1 LVQITIEYMI
11 MIPILI
17 MQIFLFPLTAGWI
30 MNTWVDSRQTL
41 ALQETASHLGS
52 SIQQVYSA
60 LNHESISAGTVTN
73 RLEVP
78 PFIEGYAY
86 TGNATLRTALD
97 PELNSSKILDI
108 TLRLMGGR
116 IESTTSVTLGQNVEW
131 QPSTFMS
138 NSTDASIKAEK
149 YLNGT
154 ESVIRLSFGGAE

>member
-52 SIQQVYSA
+52 SVHQVYSA
-60 LNHESISAGTVTN
+60 LNHESISAGAVTN
-73 RLEVP
+73 RLEIP

-86 TGNATLRTALD
+86 NGSASMRASA
-97 PELNSSKILDI
+97 PNSSQVLDI
-108 TLRLMGGR
+108 TLTFLGGH
-116 IESTTSVTLGQNVEW
+116 IETASSVTLGCNVAWDSDSE
-131 QPSTFMS
+131 FMS
-138 NSTDASIKAEK
+138 NSTHASLIAEK
-149 YLNGT
+149 MSNGT
-154 ESVIRLSFGGAE
+154 ILLSFEGVD